1 LPGNHDVGGKARAN
15 SPAAPLA
22 DFRRKT
28 KGLATR
34 SLQSSLA
41 LGMQTTACCRQS
53 QNRLPFICPKGFLG
67 VSLRAL
73 GFDNPRLNRF
83 KPRHFRSRFM
93 TRINSVL
100 RHARCLTGRG
110 LFSAL
115 ALSAMLVMLSGCGK
129 ATETATEKAGQ
140 KVVEKMIESAAQKD
154 GGTAKVD
161 LSGGSAKVT
170 TTDVNGKV
178 VQMEMGGAKV
188 TEADLGL
195 PIYPGAT
202 PIEGKSTKMNSS
214 EGNMATLELQTN
226 DAPEK
231 VAAFYR
237 ERLKAKAEGN
247 QMMDMNSG
255 DGNISLMLND
265 SVKKESFQINLR
277 KRDAGTEV
285 TMISSRGFK

>member
-1 LPGNHDVGGKARAN
+1 
-15 SPAAPLA
+15 
-22 DFRRKT
+22 
-28 KGLATR
+28 
-34 SLQSSLA
+34 
-41 LGMQTTACCRQS
+41 
-53 QNRLPFICPKGFLG
+53 
-67 VSLRAL
+67 
-73 GFDNPRLNRF
+73 
-83 KPRHFRSRFM
+83 
-93 TRINSVL
+93 
-100 RHARCLTGRG
+100 
-110 LFSAL
+110 
-115 ALSAMLVMLSGCGK
+115 MLVMLSGCGK

>member
-1 LPGNHDVGGKARAN
+1 M
-15 SPAAPLA
+15 
-22 DFRRKT
+22 RRLIKT
-28 KGLATR
+28 HNL
-34 SLQSSLA
+34 
-41 LGMQTTACCRQS
+41 
-53 QNRLPFICPKGFLG
+53 
-67 VSLRAL
+67 
-73 GFDNPRLNRF
+73 
-83 KPRHFRSRFM
+83 HFRSRFM
-93 TRINSVL
+93 TLTDCVV
-100 RHARCLTGRG
+100 RHARSSTGLG
-110 LFSAL
+110 L
-115 ALSAMLVMLSGCGK
+115 LSAVALTALLAVLGGCGK
-129 ATETATEKAGQ
+129 ATETAKEKAGQ
-140 KVVEKMIESAAQKD
+140 KLAEKMIESAAQKD
-154 GGTAKVD
+154 GSTAKVD

-170 TTDVNGKV
+170 TTDANGKT

-202 PIEGKSTKMNSS
+202 PIEGKATKMNSS
-214 EGNMATLELQTN
+214 DGNMATLELQTN

-265 SVKKESFQINLR
+265 SVKKESFQVSLR

>member
-1 LPGNHDVGGKARAN
+1 
-15 SPAAPLA
+15 
-22 DFRRKT
+22 
-28 KGLATR
+28 
-34 SLQSSLA
+34 
-41 LGMQTTACCRQS
+41 
-53 QNRLPFICPKGFLG
+53 
-67 VSLRAL
+67 
-73 GFDNPRLNRF
+73 
-83 KPRHFRSRFM
+83 M
-93 TRINSVL
+93 TRNNSVL
-100 RHARCLTGRG
+100 RHARCLTGPG

-115 ALSAMLVMLSGCGK
+115 GLSAMLAMLTGCGK
-129 ATETATEKAGQ
+129 ATEMAKEKAGQ
-140 KVVEKMIESAAQKD
+140 KVVEQIIESAADKD
-154 GGTAKVD
+154 GSTAKVD

-170 TTDVNGKV
+170 TTDASGKV
-178 VQMEMGGAKV
+178 MQMEIGGAKV

-202 PIEGKSTKMNSS
+202 PIEGKATKMNSS
-214 EGNMATLELQTN
+214 DSNMASLELQTS

-237 ERLKAKAEGN
+237 ERLKAKAEGH

-265 SVKKESFQINLR
+265 SVKKESFQVSLR